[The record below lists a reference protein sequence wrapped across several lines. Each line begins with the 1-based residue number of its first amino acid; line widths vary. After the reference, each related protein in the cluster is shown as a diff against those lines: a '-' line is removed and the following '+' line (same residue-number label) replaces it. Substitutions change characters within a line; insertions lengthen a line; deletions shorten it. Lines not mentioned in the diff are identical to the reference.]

1 MRTFFVY
8 TFFLLLFLN
17 AAKAS
22 GQSDSV
28 TNVVVS
34 GVVLDAENSL
44 PVPNLMVV
52 NARTQQGFFGDNG
65 GEYRIVVTAG
75 DRLIF
80 AATGYTTISRTV
92 SDPENNGIVKLDVR
106 MQKLSVQLKEVEVFT
121 QRDLQDIYEDI
132 EELGFEENDYM
143 ISGVDAISSPI
154 TYLYQQFS
162 RKERNKRM
170 VAEMRNNDR
179 RRDLLKELFRKYVDE
194 DIINLEEEEFDSFID
209 FSRVSDEFLQRSTQY
224 EFIMYIKKRFEVY
237 QAIKDMQ

>member
-1 MRTFFVY
+1 M
-8 TFFLLLFLN
+8 LLL
-17 AAKAS
+17 AGTDACA
-22 GQSDSV
+22 QSDSSAAI
-28 TNVVVS
+28 VVN
-34 GVVLDAENSL
+34 GVVLDAENGL

-65 GEYRIVVTAG
+65 GEYRIVVKDG

-92 SDPENNGIVKLDVR
+92 SDPASAGSIELDVR

-121 QRDLQDIYEDI
+121 KRDLQEIYEDI
-132 EELGFEENDYM
+132 EELGFEEKDYM

-209 FSRVSDEFLQRSTQY
+209 FSRVSDEFLQKSTQY
-224 EFIMYIKKRFEVY
+224 EFIMYIKKRYEVY